1 MPRRSVI
8 VLNCESIEQKKQYG
22 KLRLLIHYFTGIR
35 SSLIRN
41 SYDRILIIG
50 KSVAQGETQMIKKV
64 FERSADLAYLRSESL
79 QPVLFVVMVALYL
92 WYLVLFQPIN
102 QVGTG
107 GWGLVLLAGGLVI
120 AFFTRKRSVSFAS
133 AALILSIAASI
144 LYTMGLTDITAAPYL
159 LVVAVSLTGL
169 LFSLKVVM
177 GVTILCSSAVMVVGS
192 LYWGHSPF
200 SSELLAPV
208 LVIVLVGTLSSL
220 TVRNLYLTLYW
231 AWDRTMAVQHNE
243 EKLLDRQGELARA
256 LKALDV
262 AYKQLEHLNYD
273 LARARAAA
281 EEARRAKEQFATHIS
296 HELRTPL
303 NVIMAFSEMMYLSP
317 GSYGQAPL
325 PSAYRGDIREIY
337 RSSKHLLKL
346 IEDVLRL
353 SRTGSSEM
361 RIQPEPTELHQVVTE
376 ALGVIRPLLRG
387 KNVELRAELPRDL
400 PSVVVDRARIGQV
413 LLNLLNNA
421 RRFTEQGSITVQA
434 TLEAGRV
441 KVTVA
446 DTGIGIP
453 PAELHQVFKEFR
465 QLEGSVSLHQDGS
478 GLGLA
483 ISKRFIELHGGRI
496 WAESEGAGRG
506 SCFHFTLP
514 LQEPHFFEAG
524 SREALPFVRT
534 PTGRGRTILLLD
546 QDSFTVQILKEG
558 LKDCQVVTVKSV
570 LEVPS
575 LISETH
581 PRAVVLNLTR
591 KSEAW
596 QQMVELREQLGSSSL
611 PIILC
616 SLVGPQHL
624 GHALR
629 VKDYLVKP
637 ITREALVA
645 LLHRLDM
652 DIRRILVIDDD
663 PRMVNLLARL
673 LQADT
678 REYEISWAKN
688 GQEGLSKMQEQP
700 TDLVLMDLNMPQMDG
715 YSLLGQMQQ
724 DPDLCCIPVV
734 VVTAHTGSP
743 EEERRLGGRS
753 LFISNQA
760 GFTNDEVL
768 NYLRHILNAVAAP
781 WPLPHANQA
790 VQGSQQVGLDNGFP
804 QVGSSA
810 Q

>member
-1 MPRRSVI
+1 
-8 VLNCESIEQKKQYG
+8 
-22 KLRLLIHYFTGIR
+22 
-35 SSLIRN
+35 
-41 SYDRILIIG
+41 
-50 KSVAQGETQMIKKV
+50 MIKKE
-64 FERSADLAYLRSESL
+64 FGRSGDLAYLRSESL
-79 QPVLFVVMVALYL
+79 QPVLFGVMAALYL

-102 QVGTG
+102 QVGAA
-107 GWGLVLLAGGLVI
+107 GWGLVLLGGGLAV
-120 AFFTRKRSVSFAS
+120 AFLTRKRNVSLAS
-133 AALILSIAASI
+133 AALILSMTAAI
-144 LYTMGLTDITAAPYL
+144 LYTMGLTDATAAPYL

-177 GVTILCSSAVMVVGS
+177 GVTILCSSAVMAMGS
-192 LYWGHSPF
+192 LYWGHPPF

-231 AWDRTMAVQHNE
+231 AWDRAMAVQHNE

-273 LARARAAA
+273 LAQARAAA
-281 EEARRAKEQFATHIS
+281 EEARQTKQQFATNVS

-317 GSYGQAPL
+317 SSYGNVSL
-325 PSAYRGDIREIY
+325 PPAYRGDIREIY

-346 IEDVLRL
+346 TEDVLSL
-353 SRTGSSEM
+353 SKIESREM
-361 RIQPEPTELHQVVTE
+361 KIHPEPIKLHEVVTE
-376 ALGVIRPLLRG
+376 AMGIIRPLMRG
-387 KNVELRAELPRDL
+387 KSVELRAELPHDL
-400 PSVVVDRARIGQV
+400 PLVVVDRVRVGQV

-421 RRFTEQGSITVQA
+421 RRFTEHGSITVQA
-434 TLEAGRV
+434 TLESDHV

-453 PAELHQVFKEFR
+453 PDELHKVFKEFR
-465 QLEGSVSLHQDGS
+465 QLDGSVSLHQDGS

-496 WAESEGAGRG
+496 WAESEGVAGRG
-506 SCFHFTLP
+506 SRFHFTLP
-514 LQEPHFFEAG
+514 LQEPYFFEAG
-524 SREALPFVRT
+524 SSETLPSVRT
-534 PTGRGRTILLLD
+534 PTGRGRTILFLD
-546 QDSFTVQILKEG
+546 QDPSMAQMLEEG
-558 LKDCQVVTVKSV
+558 LEDCQVVAVKSV
-570 LEVPS
+570 SEVPS

-581 PRAVVLNLTR
+581 PRAVVLNLTQ

-596 QQMVELREQLGSSSL
+596 QHMLELREQLGSSSL

-616 SLVGPQHL
+616 PLVGPQHL
-624 GHALR
+624 GQALG

-645 LLHRLDM
+645 LLNRLDS

-663 PRMVNLLARL
+663 PRMASLLTRL
-673 LQADT
+673 LQTDT
-678 REYEISWAKN
+678 REYEIIWANN
-688 GQEGLSKMQEQP
+688 GQEGLSKMQEQLA
-700 TDLVLMDLNMPQMDG
+700 DLVLMDLSMPEMDG
-715 YSLLGQMQQ
+715 YSLLAQMQQ
-724 DPDLCCIPVV
+724 DPYLCCIPVV
-734 VVTAHTGSP
+734 VITAHTGSP
-743 EEERRLGGRS
+743 EEERQLGGKS
-753 LFISNQA
+753 LFIFNQA
-760 GFTNDEVL
+760 SFTNDEVL
-768 NYLRHILNAVAAP
+768 NYLRHILNAVAVP
-781 WPLPHANQA
+781 WPLQRANHT
-790 VQGSQQVGLDNGFP
+790 VQDGQQVGLDHRLP